1 MRYADTNV
9 TGDAGEYYFAYFVT
23 HRLGWPCRLL
33 DIDIGIDAQVE
44 ILDDKSHST
53 GQFLAVQIKGT
64 RDGDKLSL
72 DVAKKHVTYW
82 LSMDIPVLLALVNV
96 DSQAVYVKSI
106 RVNGGDPLP
115 NTRGQNYKFKFNEL
129 DLLSASR
136 INELR
141 LLAYAPEIRRI
152 KNLLE
157 SVAYKCS
164 EIIEDCDLEDGVK
177 VEDHEHY
184 LDFISDMQNV
194 GSQLYRCKQLVL
206 KIRSQVGDC
215 GYEEACKLFRQARS
229 DMSSF
234 FAHTDYMIHNSSEIR
249 AFDEDFFA
257 KDSNLALDDYAI

>member
-1 MRYADTNV
+1 MQYADSNV

-23 HRLGWPCRLL
+23 HTLGWPCRLL

-44 ILDDKSHST
+44 ILDDQSHST

-72 DVAKKHVTYW
+72 DVAKKHVQYW
-82 LSMDIPVLLALVNV
+82 LSIDVPVLLALVNV

-106 RVNGGDPLP
+106 RVDGGDPLP
-115 NTRGQNYKFKFNEL
+115 NTRGKNYKFSFNKL
-129 DLLSASR
+129 DLLSTSR

-152 KNLLE
+152 EELLE
-157 SVAYKCS
+157 SVESKCS
-164 EIIEDCDLEDGVK
+164 EIIEDCDMEDGIK

-184 LDFISDMQNV
+184 LDFISDMQDV

-206 KIRSQVGDC
+206 RIRNQVGDC
-215 GYEEACKLFRQARS
+215 GYAKSYELFRQARS

-234 FAHTDYMIHNSSEIR
+234 FAHTGYMIHNSSEIE
-249 AFDEDFFA
+249 AFDEEFFA
-257 KDSNLALDDYAI
+257 KDSNLALDD

>member
-1 MRYADTNV
+1 MRYADSNV

-23 HRLGWPCRLL
+23 HTLGWPCRLL

-72 DVAKKHVTYW
+72 DIAKKHVKYW
-82 LSMDIPVLLALVNV
+82 LSIDIPVLLALVNV

-106 RVNGGDPLP
+106 RVDGGDPLP
-115 NTRGQNYKFKFNEL
+115 NTRGQNYKFRFNES
-129 DLLSASR
+129 DLLSVCR

-141 LLAYAPEIRRI
+141 LLAFAPEVRRI

-157 SVAYKCS
+157 SVKSKCS
-164 EIIEDCDLEDGVK
+164 KIIEDCDMEDGVK
-177 VEDHEHY
+177 VEDYEHY
-184 LDFISDMQNV
+184 LDFISDIQKV
-194 GSQLYRCKQLVL
+194 GSQLYKCKQLVL
-206 KIRSQVGDC
+206 RIRNQVGDC
-215 GYEEACKLFRQARS
+215 GYEDSCRLFRQARS

-234 FAHTDYMIHNSSEIR
+234 FANTGYMIHNSSEIK
-249 AFDEDFFA
+249 AFDGDFFA
-257 KDSNLALDDYAI
+257 KDSSLALDD